1 MSGVIFVHGLS
12 QRRTK
17 ASLQNWSVEISTT
30 GTFSVPLGSGGPGGL
45 PAAKE
50 SRYDKEAVIKFFRM
64 PLMSCTI
71 ELASPHAFA
80 FSTTV

>member
-1 MSGVIFVHGLS
+1 MMFWKERERESRKDRNGRADRCGFSLS
-12 QRRTK
+12 AIQ
-17 ASLQNWSVEISTT
+17 
-30 GTFSVPLGSGGPGGL
+30 
-45 PAAKE
+45 AAKE

-71 ELASPHAFA
+71 ELASCHAFA